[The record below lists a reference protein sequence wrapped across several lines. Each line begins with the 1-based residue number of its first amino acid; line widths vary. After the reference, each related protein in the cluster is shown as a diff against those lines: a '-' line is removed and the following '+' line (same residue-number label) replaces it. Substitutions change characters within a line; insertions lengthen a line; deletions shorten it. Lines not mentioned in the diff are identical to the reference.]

1 MIQRKKHTDVS
12 MMEWELFIDAVNS
25 MHGTQV
31 KAPKYRELVKIHV
44 DAFTA
49 RGSSWGV
56 HTMGG
61 VAGRNFLAWHRQ
73 YLSIFEKRLQE
84 YDSNVFIPYWD
95 WANDNSPPQAISD
108 QTLLDEWS
116 VTRNFNPNI
125 MPTMSMIN
133 YVNTRPDFES
143 FQAALENVHNPVHRA
158 VGGDMMSASSPSDPI
173 FWLHHANIDRIWW
186 EWQNSGA
193 GEQPK
198 NSDETMEPAQYLNV
212 KVESIL
218 HIADLNYEYLS

>member
-1 MIQRKKHTDVS
+1 
-12 MMEWELFIDAVNS
+12 
-25 MHGTQV
+25 
-31 KAPKYRELVKIHV
+31 
-44 DAFTA
+44 
-49 RGSSWGV
+49 
-56 HTMGG
+56 
-61 VAGRNFLAWHRQ
+61 
-73 YLSIFEKRLQE
+73 LSIFEKRLQE